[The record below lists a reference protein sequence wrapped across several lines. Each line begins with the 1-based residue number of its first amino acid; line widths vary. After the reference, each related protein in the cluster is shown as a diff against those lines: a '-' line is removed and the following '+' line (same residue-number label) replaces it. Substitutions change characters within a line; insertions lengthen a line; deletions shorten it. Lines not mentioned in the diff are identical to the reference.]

1 MKTLLIFAI
10 VIGLIALVSFA
21 SYRRRQTSKMLVED
35 FLSMLSSS
43 FHEIK
48 WDLEL
53 KENQNNIKSSPDFLA
68 HQIIIRLRPLIEN
81 DLKQMLLCLHCFPSG
96 KFKYFSGDETTNR
109 FVKMTLTQI
118 KKLQEATFYDQLPQ
132 KEVIENFFKTMEK
145 NIQTLLSKDT

>member
-10 VIGLIALVSFA
+10 VITLIALVSFM
-21 SYRRRQTSKMLVED
+21 SYRRRQTAKMLIED
-35 FLSMLSSS
+35 FLSILSSS

-48 WDLEL
+48 WELEL
-53 KENQNNIKSSPDFLA
+53 EDNQKNIKSPPDVLA

-81 DLKQMLLCLHCFPSG
+81 DLKQLLLCLHCFPSG

-118 KKLQEATFYDQLPQ
+118 KKVQEGTFYDQLPQ
-132 KEVIENFFKTMEK
+132 KEVIENFFTTMEN
-145 NIQTLLSKDT
+145 NIHKTLSKDP